1 VSAAAL
7 PEEAVILAGGLG
19 TRLRAVV
26 SDVPKPMAPIA
37 GRPFLEWLLEGLA
50 RRGVRRAVV
59 ATGHLAE
66 VLEGRLGDSRAGV
79 ALAYSRE
86 EAPLGTGGALW
97 KALALCRAPR
107 VLALNGDTWL
117 GADIAALA
125 AAAAGGA
132 DGALAARPVPDRAR
146 YGALR
151 LGADSRLLGMEEKG
165 PSGPGLI
172 NAGLYLLPRD
182 LPARRPMPGAFSFE
196 SEVLARPGALDLR
209 AVPVAAA
216 DFLDIGTPEDF
227 ARAQELIPRWAS
239 AGVAA

>member
-1 VSAAAL
+1 ML
-7 PEEAVILAGGLG
+7 PEEAVILVGGLG

-37 GRPFLEWLLEGLA
+37 GRPFLAWLLEGLA
-50 RRGVRRAVV
+50 RRGVRRAVL

-66 VLEGRLGDSRAGV
+66 VLEGRLGAEHAGV

-97 KALALCRAPR
+97 RALALCGGAR

-117 GADIAALA
+117 GAEIAPLA
-125 AAAAGGA
+125 AVAA
-132 DGALAARPVPDRAR
+132 DIVVAARPVPDVAR

-151 LGADSRLLGMEEKG
+151 LAGDRILGMDEKG
-165 PSGPGLI
+165 GSGPGLI

-182 LPARRPMPGAFSFE
+182 LPARRPMPPAFSFE
-196 SEVLARPGALDLR
+196 AEVLARPGGLDLR

-227 ARAQELIPRWAS
+227 ARAQALVPAWA
-239 AGVAA
+239 GGGG